1 MISFAQYTQM
11 HFLRKQEALSINQI
25 AQKMSLNNRTV
36 TKWLARDRYQAR
48 RNKGRSGKLDPHKAT
63 IRSWLEKHPYSAQ
76 QIFQR
81 LIEGGDYHGGYTL
94 VKEYVRKVRPRP
106 PKAYLSLSFA
116 PGESAQVDW
125 GHCGT
130 VAVGNTKRNLSVFVM
145 TLSYSRQMYI
155 QFTLSQQ
162 QEHFLGCHQNAF
174 DYFGGVPQSIMVDN
188 LKSAVLEHKPG
199 QTPRWNPCYAAFAA
213 DYGFKIVA
221 CNPRSPQEKGR
232 VENAVGYVKKNF
244 LAGHSFKDFAHIGPA
259 ARRWLDQTANARVH
273 RTTGKTPHAL
283 WEHEKAQLLPLPLN
297 TPSPARVVRQRA
309 TSTFRLCIDTNRY
322 SVPAEYASDYLDVHL
337 YAEEILIYH
346 EGQLIAQHRRDY
358 SRHED
363 HENPDHPRALLAQR
377 KGARKHKEL
386 QSFLQ
391 LGEHA
396 EAFYQGLHQ
405 RRLNAHVHLRKIL
418 ALQGVYSR
426 EQIAEAISDAHQM
439 TAYSSEYIIN
449 ILSQHTAILE
459 EPGPLHLTRP
469 GDQLQIELPPADL
482 SVYDKPNLRPQR
494 GATKTNQT
502 ETNKDTDE

>member
-1 MISFAQYTQM
+1 MISFSQYTEI
-11 HFLRKQEALSINQI
+11 HFLRAQQGLKINQI
-25 AQKMSLNNRTV
+25 AQKMSLNDKTV
-36 TKWLARDRYQAR
+36 AKWLACDRYEAR
-48 RNKGRSGKLDPHKAT
+48 RNKGRSGKLDAHKAT

-81 LIEGGDYHGGYTL
+81 LIEGGDYKGGYTI
-94 VKEYVRKVRPRP
+94 VKDYVRKVRPRP

-116 PGESAQVDW
+116 PGENAQVDW

-145 TLSYSRQMYI
+145 VLSYSRYMYI
-155 QFTLSQQ
+155 EFTLSQK

-174 DYFGGVPQSIMVDN
+174 EYFGGLPQSVMVDN
-188 LKSAVLEHKPG
+188 LKSAVLEHKAGEP
-199 QTPRWNPCYAAFAA
+199 PRWNPAYAAFAA

-244 LAGHSFKDFAHIGPA
+244 LAGRSLRDFAHIAPV
-259 ARRWLDQTANARVH
+259 ARRWLDQTANRRIH
-273 RTTGKTPHAL
+273 RATGKTPYEL
-283 WEHEKAQLLPLPLN
+283 WEQEKAQLLTLPVN
-297 TPSPARVVRQRA
+297 PPSPASILRQRA
-309 TSTFRLCIDTNRY
+309 TSTFRLNIDTNRY
-322 SVPAEYASDYLDVHL
+322 SVPAEYAGHSLDVHL
-337 YAEEILIYH
+337 YAEAILIYH
-346 EGQLIAQHRRDY
+346 EGQFIAEHRRDY

-363 HENPDHPRALLAQR
+363 HENPDHARALLAQR
-377 KGARKHKEL
+377 QSARRHKEL

-396 EAFYQGLHQ
+396 EAFYQGLQQ

-426 EQIAEAISDAHQM
+426 AQITEAISDAHQM
-439 TAYSSEYIIN
+439 NAHSSEYIIN
-449 ILSQHTAILE
+449 LLSQRTEILA

-469 GDQLQIELPPADL
+469 GDQLEIDLPPADL
-482 SVYDKPNLRPQR
+482 SVYENPALESEKD
-494 GATKTNQT
+494 ASKTNPA
-502 ETNKDTDE
+502 ETNNNDE

>member
-1 MISFAQYTQM
+1 MISFSQYTEM
-11 HFLRKQEALSINQI
+11 HFLRSQQALGINQI
-25 AQKMSLNNRTV
+25 AQKMSLNERTV
-36 TKWLARDRYQAR
+36 AKWLARERYEAR
-48 RNKGRSGKLDPHKAT
+48 RNKGRSSKLDPHKAT

-81 LIEGGDYHGGYTL
+81 LIEGSDYQGGYTI

-130 VAVGNTKRNLSVFVM
+130 VAAGKTKRNLSVFVM
-145 TLSYSRQMYI
+145 VLSYSRQMYI
-155 QFTLSQQ
+155 EFTLSQK

-174 DYFGGVPQSIMVDN
+174 EYFGGVPQSVMVDN
-188 LKSAVLEHKPG
+188 LKSAVLEHKVGEP
-199 QTPRWNPCYAAFAA
+199 PRRNPVYEAFAA

-244 LAGHSFKDFAHIGPA
+244 LGGRNFRDFAHIGPA
-259 ARRWLDQTANARVH
+259 ARRWLEQTANGRIH
-273 RTTGKTPHAL
+273 RATGKTPHEL
-283 WEHEKAQLLPLPLN
+283 WQQEKAQLLSLPLN
-297 TPSPARVVRQRA
+297 APDTARVLRQRA
-309 TSTFRLCIDTNRY
+309 TSTFRLIIDTNRY
-322 SVPAEYASDYLDVHL
+322 SVPAEYAGHYLDVHL
-337 YAEEILIYH
+337 YAEEILVYH
-346 EGQLIAQHRRDY
+346 EGQLIARHRRDY

-363 HENPDHPRALLAQR
+363 HENPDHARALLAQR
-377 KGARKHKEL
+377 QGARRHKEL

-396 EAFYQGLHQ
+396 EAFYQGLQQ
-405 RRLNAHVHLRKIL
+405 RRLNAHVHVRKIL

-426 EQIAEAISDAHQM
+426 AQITEAISDAHQM
-439 TAYSSEYIIN
+439 NAHSSEYIIN
-449 ILSQHTAILE
+449 LLSQRTDILE

-469 GDQLQIELPPADL
+469 GDQLEIDLPPADL
-482 SVYDKPNLRPQR
+482 SVYENPALESEKD
-494 GATKTNQT
+494 ASKTNQA
-502 ETNKDTDE
+502 ETNDNHE